1 MDNATTGN
9 KRMEIKEDEGK
20 RGDKVENERWTMQ
33 QHVINVWR

>member
-1 MDNATTGN
+1 MDNATARN

-20 RGDKVENERWTMQ
+20 RGDKLENERWTMQ